1 MRRQLTSIPLLSYG
15 FRLFFL
21 GAAIWAAFA
30 MILWIG
36 AMIGRFDLVSA
47 YGAVAWHAHE
57 FLFGYLAAALAGFLL
72 TAVPNWTG
80 RRPIT
85 GAPLLGLFALWFAGR
100 VTLLAINQ
108 FGMTA
113 IIVDLLFLFMLA
125 FVVGWEIIA
134 AQNWRNLR
142 IVLLVIA
149 LALANVLFHL
159 EVIRTGSPALAIRV
173 SLSVIVTLIMVI
185 GGRLTSS
192 FTRNWLISRKAQRYP
207 ALFDRIDAIAIVI
220 GITSLAIWVAMPD
233 QTVAGLALL
242 GSAAAQTVRLA
253 RWRGTTTWREPLV
266 LILHVGYAF
275 IPLGFLT
282 VGLSILRPDILLQS
296 AALHAWTAGAVGVM
310 TLGVM
315 TRVSLGHSGRSL
327 TASRTT
333 IGIYVA
339 IVLAATMRVI
349 APFCGPIL
357 LLLVASAVVWTIG
370 FLGFVAF
377 YGRFLVKARIDGHAT
392 C

>member
-1 MRRQLTSIPLLSYG
+1 MRSQLTSIPLLSYG
-15 FRLFFL
+15 FRPFFL
-21 GAAIWAAFA
+21 GAAVWAPVA

-36 AMIGRFDLVSA
+36 TMVGRFDLVSV

-57 FLFGYLAAALAGFLL
+57 FLFGYLAATVAGFLL
-72 TAVPNWTG
+72 TAAPNWPG

-85 GAPLLGLFALWFAGR
+85 GAPLLGLFTLWFAGR
-100 VTLLAINQ
+100 VALLAINQ
-108 FGMTA
+108 LGLTA
-113 IIVDLLFLFMLA
+113 VVVDSLFLFMIA

-134 AQNWRNLR
+134 AKNWRNLR

-149 LALANVLFHL
+149 LALSNVLYHL

-185 GGRLTSS
+185 GGRLASS

-207 ALFDRIDAIAIVI
+207 ALFDRIDAAAIAI
-220 GITSLAIWVAMPD
+220 GIASLAIWIAMPD

-282 VGLSILRPDILLQS
+282 AGMSVLWPDILAPS

-315 TRVSLGHSGRSL
+315 TRVSLGHSGRAL
-327 TASRTT
+327 TASRAT
-333 IGIYVA
+333 IVIYVA
-339 IVLAATMRVI
+339 IVLAAIMRVI
-349 APFCGPIL
+349 APLCGSML
-357 LLLVASAVVWTIG
+357 LMLVASAVAWTIA
-370 FLGFVAF
+370 FLGFVVF
-377 YGRFLVKARIDGHAT
+377 YGRFLVKARADGHGT